1 MLQKLLAQ
9 LGWWMVILNFS
20 KTRLQQTLWD
30 EPNVFVITGVTN
42 VVNMDMGL
50 KSWKKLFSLT
60 RLLLLSLTVLPILLI
75 YFFSLKRVYY
85 FPQNEFTIF
94 LKMCLLY
101 FSFWTAFPSPP
112 SWSCPGS
119 CFGPGTGWATS
130 AGSGL
135 PSCRSSLSSGQTLTM
150 DGEGSPPEVSWNE
163 WSIVIKILTIQKL
176 PKFWFYFSR
185 YRFV

>member
-94 LKMCLLY
+94 LKMCLLFFSKCVYY
-101 FSFWTAFPSPP
+101 FLAFGLLLHPHRPDPVLVRASGPVPAEPHRRARACPHVGRRSRLGRRWRWTGRGLRRRSVE
-112 SWSCPGS
+112 
-119 CFGPGTGWATS
+119 TS
-130 AGSGL
+130 DQS
-135 PSCRSSLSSGQTLTM
+135 
-150 DGEGSPPEVSWNE
+150 
-163 WSIVIKILTIQKL
+163 
-176 PKFWFYFSR
+176 
-185 YRFV
+185 